1 MTLTEFNNLENQISE
16 AKDCVIVY
24 KNGKPAV
31 VKIID
36 LPIIHNGT
44 EMTIG
49 EVFEDYKR
57 QIKEF
62 TDDIDLLKLNIS
74 KLYNILIKTIEFMQ
88 KSNVVNAVNNEN
100 LTQTIKEM
108 GGNI

>member
-1 MTLTEFNNLENQISE
+1 MTLNEFNNLEKQINE

-31 VKIID
+31 VSIID

-44 EMTIG
+44 MMTIG

-57 QIKEF
+57 QIKDF
-62 TDDIDLLKLNIS
+62 TDEIDLLKLNIS

-88 KSNVVNAVNNEN
+88 KSNVANAVQTEN
-100 LTQTIKEM
+100 ITQTIKEM

>member
-1 MTLTEFNNLENQISE
+1 MTLTEFNNLEKQINE

-24 KNGKPAV
+24 KNGKPAI

-36 LPIIHNGT
+36 LPVIHNGT

-49 EVFEDYKR
+49 EVFDDYKR
-57 QIKEF
+57 QIKDF
-62 TDDIDLLKLNIS
+62 TNEINT
-74 KLYNILIKTIEFMQ
+74 IKTAIKTLHQISIKTTDAIQ
-88 KSNVVNAVNNEN
+88 KANVVNAVNNEN
-100 LTQTIKEM
+100 IIKTIKEM

>member
-1 MTLTEFNNLENQISE
+1 MTLTEFNNIEKQINE
-16 AKDCVIVY
+16 AKDCVVVY

-31 VKIID
+31 VSIID
-36 LPIIHNGT
+36 LPVIHNGT

-49 EVFEDYKR
+49 EVFDDYKR
-57 QIKEF
+57 QIKDF
-62 TDDIDLLKLNIS
+62 TSEINTIKSAIKTLHQIS
-74 KLYNILIKTIEFMQ
+74 IKTIETIQ

-100 LTQTIKEM
+100 ITQTIKEM